1 MKEKITGVQRL
12 LRAIDIFTEN
22 YSGDQIPVNARG
34 ELDRKNF
41 TNLLRDITAEDGD
54 WRVRPDDRQNFYREE
69 LKSAMDILTER
80 YRLSQKTDIDI
91 DDVAKSRIATVAKRA
106 KEDREGAVEA
116 RAQYAAVLQRLN
128 DVQSENAML
137 RREIEGLQAQLDLV
151 RSGFAPKVR

>member
-1 MKEKITGVQRL
+1 VKERITGVQRL
-12 LRAIDIFTEN
+12 LRAIDIFSEKHD
-22 YSGDQIPVNARG
+22 GEQIPVNSRG

-41 TNLLRDITAEDGD
+41 TNLLKELTAEDGD

-80 YRLSQKTDIDI
+80 YRLSQKRNVDM
-91 DDVAKSRIATVAKRA
+91 DDVARSRIANVAKRA

-128 DVQSENAML
+128 EAQSENARL
-137 RREIEGLQAQLDLV
+137 RREIEGLRAQLDMV
-151 RSGFAPKVR
+151 RSGFVPKVR